1 MKKRDYKKGEKEAL
15 RKYKKGQ
22 KRLDASKK
30 RLGKA
35 KAARK
40 KVELKYS
47 IGKVNS
53 TSTKAFERYIK
64 TQTRAPKIMLK
75 K

>member
-15 RKYKKGQ
+15 KRYLKGK

-30 RLGKA
+30 RLEKA

-64 TQTRAPKIMLK
+64 TQSRVPKLMPK